1 MRKQNESSNHTE
13 QNSSQLR
20 QQVETRLGELR
31 DILVELR
38 NKQDTETQE
47 RRLLEQQLQL
57 KYVLVVIVTGIVS
70 SMYR

>member
-1 MRKQNESSNHTE
+1 MRKQNETANHTE

-47 RRLLEQQLQL
+47 RRLLEQQLNI
-57 KYVLVVIVTGIVS
+57 K
-70 SMYR
+70 

>member
-1 MRKQNESSNHTE
+1 MDNLRKQNEAQNHTE

-31 DILVELR
+31 DIIVELR

-47 RRLLEQQLQL
+47 RRLLEQQLNM
-57 KYVLVVIVTGIVS
+57 K
-70 SMYR
+70 